1 MEPNEKSTW
10 DNIRD
15 RKNNADGLWVDWS
28 SLHTQGQELYRV
40 KKYEDALRC
49 FNLVIK
55 EDPYTPL
62 VVRDNRA
69 ATYIKLGNFPAA
81 LDDGRKMIQLD
92 ESNCIV
98 GLTSLNENYVF

>member
-1 MEPNEKSTW
+1 MTNNEYQ
-10 DNIRD
+10 I
-15 RKNNADGLWVDWS
+15 
-28 SLHTQGQELYRV
+28 
-40 KKYEDALRC
+40 
-49 FNLVIK
+49 IK
-55 EDPYTPL
+55 EDPYAPL

-98 GLTSLNENYVF
+98 GLTSLDENYVFWLE